1 MNRYYALNVMDKE
14 ATINIFGEIS
24 SWDSDEK
31 TTSSYKLV
39 QELNELE
46 DIDVINVRINSYG
59 GEVAEGLA
67 IYNALKGHKAT
78 IKTYCDGFACSIAS
92 VIFMAGD
99 ERIMS
104 DASLLMIHNAW
115 TYANGDSNNLRKVA
129 SDLEIITKA
138 SSNAY
143 LKEINVDE
151 DTLKNMLDDETWIM
165 PEEALSMNFATKI
178 ETYEK
183 SSAISQNIKSQII
196 NRFKNQDDF
205 ISQKLDLLIKLAK
218 EQEEEEDE
226 LEEDVKPKK
235 KKKKKEDDS
244 SKNDD
249 NDDETK
255 EDDEEETDNP
265 KKTNQK
271 LSLLQKIRKNKEKN

>member
-24 SWDSDEK
+24 SWDFDEK
-31 TTSSYKLV
+31 STSSYKLV

-129 SDLEIITKA
+129 SDLETITKA